1 MATKFL
7 KAPNGGI
14 YKDSTGKPI
23 VVVYESSA
31 IVENPNPK
39 FIKSPSGGIY
49 KNSNGK
55 VIRVAQ
61 Q

>member
-1 MATKFL
+1 MASKFL
-7 KAPNGGI
+7 KSPNGGI
-14 YKDSTGKPI
+14 YKDSNGKPI

-31 IVENPNPK
+31 FDENPNPK
-39 FIKSPSGGIY
+39 FIKSPSGGIF

-55 VIRVAQ
+55 VIKIAQ